1 MSVQEYLEKHLLSRK
16 IEEAVNAAVRAKA
29 PDPVLFIAG
38 HMRRAAP
45 AVITRVRARQILD
58 GHGAPAVEVEL
69 HTNKAVHRASAAGA
83 GAPEGAAADAAGDSG
98 KRKILARAVADA
110 VRVINDKVSE
120 ALVGM
125 DPQQQA
131 QIDQA
136 IMDLDKA
143 RHKAELGANAMLAVS
158 IAACKAGAAEK
169 EVPLYKHIAVL
180 VGKSAATIPVP
191 AITVINGGKHA
202 GNGLP
207 IQEIMI
213 LPVGAKNFE
222 EAMQMGSETYHHL
235 KDIILEKY
243 GAESCNIGDHGGFA
257 PNISRQLLRIEE
269 ELGSEGVYAGEN
281 WRTASTS

>member
-69 HTNKAVHRASAAGA
+69 HTNKAVHRASAAGS
-83 GAPEGAAADAAGDSG
+83 GALEGAAADSAGASER
-98 KRKILARAVADA
+98 RKILARAVADA

-143 RHKAELGANAMLAVS
+143 RHKVEHSEILSLFLSSAVFCS
-158 IAACKAGAAEK
+158 
-169 EVPLYKHIAVL
+169 
-180 VGKSAATIPVP
+180 
-191 AITVINGGKHA
+191 
-202 GNGLP
+202 
-207 IQEIMI
+207 
-213 LPVGAKNFE
+213 
-222 EAMQMGSETYHHL
+222 
-235 KDIILEKY
+235 
-243 GAESCNIGDHGGFA
+243 
-257 PNISRQLLRIEE
+257 
-269 ELGSEGVYAGEN
+269 
-281 WRTASTS
+281 